1 MAKKNIPK
9 LGLPQE
15 ELFNEM
21 DNSMHSDIDWK
32 SGKTFGAVYYPGEEY
47 SKVISKAYIK
57 FIHENA
63 FDPQLFSSILT
74 MENEVVEQ
82 TASLFSFEKD
92 NLYGN
97 LTSGGT
103 ESIFLSILSARNW
116 VKKNK
121 GIQNPE
127 VILSSSAHPA
137 FLKAMHFLNV
147 KAVVVST
154 KKDFS
159 MDLDSFEKAI
169 NSNTI
174 LLIGSAPNYPT
185 GMMDPIESLS
195 KLALENKILLHVD
208 ACIGG
213 FLLAYLKKIGND
225 IPLFDFKLSGV
236 TSLSVDLHKYAY
248 APKGSS
254 VLLYRNQELRKEQ
267 FSVYPN
273 WEGGIYGSTTF
284 LGTKPGGIVAST
296 WMALNH
302 IGDDGY
308 VKLTNKTMEAT
319 KVIRDYIQNSKD
331 ISLIG
336 NPIMS
341 LLAFNSEKHDI
352 YQIADLLSEKGWY
365 IGRLQNPAGI
375 HLVVSQ
381 IHADGAAKQF
391 VQELNA
397 IITKLIKS
405 KIKNKLSKVGDN
417 LSVNAVKSLGYKS
430 LKKAVVASTGSK
442 SSKKRL
448 IYDLKSSLDL
458 DQSNDLF
465 KSILNRFYQ

>member
-213 FLLAYLKKIGND
+213 FLLAYLKKIGDD

>member
-9 LGLPQE
+9 LGLPQD

-213 FLLAYLKKIGND
+213 FLLAYLKKIGDD

-391 VQELNA
+391 VQELNG

>member
-9 LGLPQE
+9 LGLSQQ
-15 ELFNEM
+15 ELFNQM
-21 DNSMHSDIDWK
+21 DNSMHSDMDWK
-32 SGKTFGAVYYPGEEY
+32 AGKTFGAVYYPGEEY
-47 SKVISKAYIK
+47 SKVISQAYVR
-57 FIHENA
+57 FMHENA

-82 TASLFSFEKD
+82 TASLFSHEKD
-92 NLYGN
+92 NLFGN
-97 LTSGGT
+97 VTSGGT

-116 VKKNK
+116 SKNNK
-121 GIQNPE
+121 GIDKPE
-127 VILSSSAHPA
+127 VVLSSSAHPA

-147 KAVVVST
+147 KAVVIPT

-159 MDLDSFEKAI
+159 FDLDSFEKAI
-169 NSNTI
+169 NANTI

-195 KLALENKILLHVD
+195 KLAVDNGLLLHVD

-213 FLLAYLKKIGND
+213 FLLAYLKKIGKD

-254 VLLYRNQELRKEQ
+254 VLLYRKEELRKEQ

-302 IGDDGY
+302 IGQDGY
-308 VKLTNKTMEAT
+308 VKLTHKTMDAT
-319 KVIRDYIQNSKD
+319 KVISDYIQNSKD
-331 ISLIG
+331 LSLIG
-336 NPIMS
+336 TPIMS
-341 LLAFNSEKHDI
+341 LLAFNSE
-352 YQIADLLSEKGWY
+352 
-365 IGRLQNPAGI
+365 
-375 HLVVSQ
+375 
-381 IHADGAAKQF
+381 
-391 VQELNA
+391 
-397 IITKLIKS
+397 
-405 KIKNKLSKVGDN
+405 
-417 LSVNAVKSLGYKS
+417 
-430 LKKAVVASTGSK
+430 
-442 SSKKRL
+442 
-448 IYDLKSSLDL
+448 
-458 DQSNDLF
+458 
-465 KSILNRFYQ
+465 

>member
-9 LGLPQE
+9 LGHPQE

-127 VILSSSAHPA
+127 VVLSSSAHPA

-208 ACIGG
+208 ACICG
-213 FLLAYLKKIGND
+213 FLLAYLKKIGDD

>member
-9 LGLPQE
+9 LGLPQQ

-127 VILSSSAHPA
+127 VVLSSSAHPA

-213 FLLAYLKKIGND
+213 FLLAYLKKKGDD
-225 IPLFDFKLSGV
+225 IPLFDFKLRGV